1 MAALTT
7 GSGNENRS
15 RSGMTPGSSQSVFVP
30 QRFMKW
36 TLAAW
41 EVFRYRTLSSFLH
54 MGHPPGRSDPE
65 SGLSQGLQTCL
76 RQRRTKKIKLCNNPK
91 KSRMSESLEQRVEAA
106 IFASLPGTEPVSRAT
121 LSKAAMPSGVRHF
134 LLQTLDRR
142 VLLEANRLTE
152 SLPGWIDSTHPEVHR
167 LGDDLADRLC
177 GAGQFPADEWRNA
190 VPQAVSVLMAYL
202 QQPASAMASF
212 AFSTDTS
219 SLPVSDL
226 LRRTGYF
233 IEYPYMAKAVEAW
246 LAQRAAPQIDRTAF
260 ETAMHRLD
268 SRLTAD
274 YSVEAWTALLQ
285 PLIDMVRFAGIQ
297 PDGLPVAMAIRFFEA
312 KGRSGIAAAIHAA
325 ATRYNAR
332 MVTMASLQDIIGQAL
347 DPTDNPLTEP
357 PADRPTES
365 GSDGDETPSYAG
377 QPPQAGSD
385 SMPLWKRFQQ
395 RVDSSTPSDN
405 ENRPLGHSDPSI
417 QPLWKSFGQQQP
429 GQSRGSQVPSGKP
442 TDVQGGRG
450 ATKKPQ
456 AVSLDRIPPLDLQ
469 QVVLGAGI
477 RFRDRYIRDLFEG
490 DEAAFN
496 AVIEDL
502 SSAADW
508 TAASAIIAEHIFR
521 PYQIDIYSDVAVDFT
536 NAVEARYSGHPS

>member
-1 MAALTT
+1 M
-7 GSGNENRS
+7 GSIPTLDAFILS
-15 RSGMTPGSSQSVFVP
+15 THQPPFQSL
-30 QRFMKW
+30 RFGKW
-36 TLAAW
+36 TFLAITNLLAPAA
-41 EVFRYRTLSSFLH
+41 YYKN
-54 MGHPPGRSDPE
+54 
-65 SGLSQGLQTCL
+65 Q
-76 RQRRTKKIKLCNNPK
+76 LCNNPQ

-106 IFASLPGTEPVSRAT
+106 IFASLPGTESVSRAT
-121 LSKAAMPSGVRHF
+121 LSEAAIPSGVRHF

-142 VLLEANRLTE
+142 VLLEANRLIE
-152 SLPGWIDSTHPEVHR
+152 ALPGWIDSTHPDVHR
-167 LGDDLADRLC
+167 LGDDLADRLYL
-177 GAGQFPADEWRNA
+177 AGQFPADEWRNA
-190 VPQAVSVLMAYL
+190 VPQAVGILMAYL

-212 AFSTDTS
+212 AFSTDTP

-246 LAQRAAPQIDRTAF
+246 LAQRATPQIDRTAF

-274 YSVEAWTALLQ
+274 YSVEAWTTLLQ
-285 PLIDMVRFAGIQ
+285 PLVDMVGFAGIQ

-325 ATRYNAR
+325 ATQHNAK
-332 MVTMASLQDIIGQAL
+332 MITMASLQDIIGRAL
-347 DPTDNPLTEP
+347 DPTDNLPIEP
-357 PADRPTES
+357 PANKPAES
-365 GSDGDETPSYAG
+365 GADGEETPSHDG
-377 QPPQAGSD
+377 EPRQTGSH

-395 RVDSSTPSDN
+395 RVDAGTPSDDGK
-405 ENRPLGHSDPSI
+405 RPQGHSDPSI

-429 GQSRGSQVPSGKP
+429 GQPQDSRVPLGKP
-442 TDVQGGRG
+442 TDEPGGRY
-450 ATKKPQ
+450 AAKEPQ
-456 AVSLDRIPPLDLQ
+456 AVSSDHVASLDLQ
-469 QVVLGAGI
+469 QVVLGASI
-477 RFRDRYIRDLFEG
+477 RFRDRYIRDLFQG
-490 DEAAFN
+490 DDVAFN

-508 TAASAIIAEHIFR
+508 TAASAIIAERIFR